1 MEDSF
6 YQAIGHRLWDASFI
20 RSRVLIIASE
30 GDFWSRPADREAL
43 ARDLVHAK
51 EVKTVVTSHATHFV
65 FLDRPEHG
73 RERFIEEV
81 LSFLAV
87 A

>member
-51 EVKTVVTSHATHFV
+51 EVKTVVT
-65 FLDRPEHG
+65 PQHG